1 MIEEI
6 EINGYRLLNDFKAD
20 FNPLTV
26 IIGAN
31 AVGKSSLIDCL
42 QLIRLCCNY
51 PLDNVFAQSSALE
64 YVLTADGQTS
74 ALKWELTF
82 HKPDNN
88 QFSFFKHDPLVYQAI
103 LQSDMQGKIQPQYE
117 LLRNRDTQEKYEHP
131 LKFLQATPYR
141 RQLYDMAQRRLI
153 SFDDVDEAQTSS
165 AGDIDR
171 ADPSSSTEAPQPA
184 PQSSQAPMPE
194 RALLLSH
201 MRFSNA
207 YPEPYAA
214 RLLLSSMAF
223 YPGFDVTRSSALR
236 TRAAEIKPITILSAN
251 GDNLGGV
258 LHEILTR
265 YEYKGTAE
273 DLRDFLR
280 VAYPAFEDINCETTY
295 GAPPQVLAR
304 LREKGASRSTELW
317 ELSDGMLRFLC
328 LATALL
334 NPVSPPLIAIDEPEL
349 GLHPGLLPIVAD
361 MIKAAS
367 ERTQVLVTTHS
378 PELLDCFEL
387 DDIAVMA
394 RMEDEMKTLWHRP
407 AGKESLKRMLQQT
420 MGPTLGELHR
430 SGELEAGA

>member
-6 EINGYRLLNDFKAD
+6 ELDGYKLLNDFKAD

-31 AVGKSSLIDCL
+31 ATGKSSLIECL
-42 QLIRLCCNY
+42 QLICLCCVV
-51 PLDNVFAQSSALE
+51 PLDNVFAQSSGLQ

-74 ALKWELTF
+74 ELKWKLTLL
-82 HKPDNN
+82 KPDYN
-88 QFSFFKHDPLVYQAI
+88 QLGSYGSGPLVYEAI
-103 LQSDMQGKIQPQYE
+103 LQSDIQGRVRPQYE
-117 LLRNRDTQEKYEHP
+117 LLRNRDPQGNHEHP
-131 LKFLQATPYR
+131 IKFLEATPRR
-141 RQLYDMAQRRLI
+141 RQLYDKVQRQLI
-153 SFDDVDEAQTSS
+153 SFDDVDGAQTSS
-165 AGDIDR
+165 VKEPDAFDFSG
-171 ADPSSSTEAPQPA
+171 STEAPQPA

-201 MRFSNA
+201 MRFFNA
-207 YPEPYAA
+207 YPVPYAA
-214 RLLLSSMAF
+214 RYLLSSMAF

-265 YEYKGTAE
+265 YEYKGAAE

-334 NPVSPPLIAIDEPEL
+334 NPVPPPLIAIDEPEL

-361 MIKAAS
+361 MIKSAS

-378 PELLDCFEL
+378 PELLDCFDL

-407 AGKESLKRMLQQT
+407 SGKESLKRMLQQT